1 MSSEVLFL
9 REGEVALDSLCFARF
24 VVEGERNDFLLEELD
39 SLPKKKF
46 AMLVRFVVGYVLVG
60 EMGERCGGM
69 GDSPT
74 PPAASKLMYDET
86 GGRLVLPGRR

>member
-9 REGEVALDSLCFARF
+9 REGEVALDSLCFTKF

-39 SLPKKKF
+39 GLPKKKF
-46 AMLVRFVVGYVLVG
+46 AMLVRFVLVGYVLVG
-60 EMGERCGGM
+60 EIERCGGI
-69 GDSPT
+69 GDSPI

>member
-9 REGEVALDSLCFARF
+9 REGEVALDSLCFTRF
-24 VVEGERNDFLLEELD
+24 VVEGERNDFLLEE
-39 SLPKKKF
+39 LPKKKF
-46 AMLVRFVVGYVLVG
+46 AMLVRFVVGYVLIE

-69 GDSPT
+69 GDSPI